1 MEYLL
6 SINDI
11 HHNNIMFKLPIK
23 NQNDKF
29 IHFYKII
36 YSNYH
41 FNLKY
46 ILLKMEYN
54 DYEIKINNNNYLLSV
69 NKQDIFFTKI
79 QQLEIM
85 ILKSINCYI
94 QKNVVYNCYNEIIKK
109 QYLYCFQKF
118 PNLKNLCLK
127 ISGIWEDDNNIG
139 LVYKIYYNMSTEK
152 LSNMIC

>member
-1 MEYLL
+1 MEYIL

-11 HHNNIMFKLPIK
+11 HHNNLIFKLPIK

-36 YSNYH
+36 YSNLH

-69 NKQDIFFTKI
+69 NKTDSFFYKL
-79 QQLEIM
+79 QNLELL
-85 ILKSINCYI
+85 ILNSINKYI
-94 QKNVVYNCYNEIIKK
+94 RKNIVCNCYQELIKK

-127 ISGIWEDDNNIG
+127 ISGIWEDENNIG
-139 LVYKIYYNMSTEK
+139 LVYKVYYNTSTEK

>member
-6 SINDI
+6 SIEDI
-11 HHNNIMFKLPIK
+11 NHHNLIFKLPIK
-23 NQNDKF
+23 NQNEEF

-36 YSNYH
+36 YSNCN

-46 ILLKMEYN
+46 ILLKFDYK
-54 DYEIKINNNNYLLSV
+54 DYELKFNNNYYLLCV
-69 NKQDIFFTKI
+69 NKNDPFFTKLH
-79 QQLEIM
+79 QLEYM
-85 ILKSINCYI
+85 ILSSIN
-94 QKNVVYNCYNEIIKK
+94 KNINKTIVCNCYKELNKK

-118 PNLKNLCLK
+118 PNLNNLCLK
-127 ISGIWEDDNNIG
+127 ISGIWENDHSIG

>member
-36 YSNYH
+36 YSNHH

-94 QKNVVYNCYNEIIKK
+94 QKNVVYNCYN
-109 QYLYCFQKF
+109 
-118 PNLKNLCLK
+118 
-127 ISGIWEDDNNIG
+127 
-139 LVYKIYYNMSTEK
+139 K
-152 LSNMIC
+152 L